1 MKVKNNNIYSFS
13 LTRTHS
19 HTLTFNVLSKKN
31 LLSIKT
37 PIKEKKRFKQ
47 TGRILYYMLPSSEF
61 VILSLTT
68 HGL

>member
-37 PIKEKKRFKQ
+37 PIKEKK
-47 TGRILYYMLPSSEF
+47 
-61 VILSLTT
+61 
-68 HGL
+68 